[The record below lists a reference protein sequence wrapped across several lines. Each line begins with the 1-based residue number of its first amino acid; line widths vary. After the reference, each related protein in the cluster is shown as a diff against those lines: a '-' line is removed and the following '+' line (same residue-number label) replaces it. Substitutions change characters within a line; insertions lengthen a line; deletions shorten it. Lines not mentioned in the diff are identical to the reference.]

1 MTDPRHP
8 TRPTNPTDRP
18 SVAVIG
24 SGVAG
29 LTAAYVMRRS
39 HEVTLFEA
47 DERIGGH
54 AHTHDIVGP
63 AGEDLAIDT
72 GFIVHNHRAYPTL
85 VRLFS
90 ELGVA
95 TQDTEMS
102 LSVRCDG
109 CGLEYCGGRGA
120 RGLMAPELLAR
131 PRYVGMLAEVL
142 RFHRHARSLL
152 STPATSADRT
162 LGEFLGAG
170 RYSRYFRSH
179 FMTPLV
185 AAVWSCGPATA
196 EDYPARYLFTFL
208 ENHGMLSVGGPP
220 LWRTVVGGSRTYVDL
235 AVKELTA
242 VRAATPIRSV
252 TRRPG
257 ADAGAVEIRDLAD
270 RRSHFDAVVIA
281 THPDQAL
288 RLLGDATAAE
298 RTALGAFTYSVNPT
312 VLHTDTTILP
322 LAERAR
328 ASWNYRMRACH
339 DTAESVQVTYDMT
352 RLQRLD
358 TDQRYLVSLNAD
370 AAISPETVI
379 DRMVYAHPQFTP
391 ASVAAQ
397 SLLPALNDG
406 VTAFAGAYHG
416 WGFHEDGARAG
427 LAAARSLGGHW

>member
-1 MTDPRHP
+1 MTDA
-8 TRPTNPTDRP
+8 TRQTRQTNQTNRP

-47 DERIGGH
+47 DDRIGGH

-63 AGEDLAIDT
+63 AGEHLAIDT

-95 TQDTEMS
+95 TQETEMS

-120 RGLMAPELLAR
+120 RGLMAPELLSR
-131 PRYVGMLAEVL
+131 PRYLRMLVEVL

-152 STPATSADRT
+152 ASPASPEDQT
-162 LGEFLGAG
+162 LGAFLDAG
-170 RYSRYFRSH
+170 GYSTYFRSH
-179 FMTPLV
+179 FLTPLV
-185 AAVWSCGPATA
+185 AAVWSCGPSTA

-208 ENHGMLSVGGPP
+208 DNHAMLNVGGPP
-220 LWRTVVGGSRTYVDL
+220 LWRTVVGGSRTYVDR
-235 AVKELTA
+235 AVKELTV
-242 VRAATPIRSV
+242 VRTASPIRVV

-257 ADAGAVEIRDLAD
+257 ASVGAVEIRDMSD
-270 RRSHFDAVVIA
+270 RLSHFDAVVIA
-281 THPDQAL
+281 THPDQAV
-288 RLLGDATAAE
+288 RLLGDATGAE

-312 VLHTDTTILP
+312 ILHTDTTVLP
-322 LAERAR
+322 VAERAR
-328 ASWNYRMRACH
+328 ASWNYRMRACR

-358 TDQRYLVSLNAD
+358 TVQHYLVSLNAGSSI
-370 AAISPETVI
+370 APETVI
-379 DRMVYAHPQFTP
+379 DQMIYAHPQFTP

-416 WGFHEDGARAG
+416 WGFHEDGARSG
-427 LAAARSLGGHW
+427 LAAARSLGAHW